1 MNILILCKANYCRSP
16 VCEKIL
22 DSLLDDS
29 YIVSSRGIIE
39 YTSPSM
45 HQESIDF
52 LDSKGYN
59 NLFHNPKKVAYSE
72 LNTADIILVGVSRT
86 SKTPTSIYLAN
97 RGIKTANI
105 PFIDGISLP
114 NELYNLRNPLII
126 GLIATPE
133 RVVQIRK
140 NRLMALNES
149 GDTNYIDKRSVSD
162 EIIKAKKI
170 FEKNNWPVID
180 VTRRSIEETAAEIM
194 SLLRQRKLEHNENEN
209 NSSI

>member
-1 MNILILCKANYCRSP
+1 MNYTLAN
-16 VCEKIL
+16 
-22 DSLLDDS
+22 DDGA
-29 YIVSSRGIIE
+29 I
-39 YTSPSM
+39 
-45 HQESIDF
+45 
-52 LDSKGYN
+52 
-59 NLFHNPKKVAYSE
+59 SE
-72 LNTADIILVGVSRT
+72 DLNIADIILVGVSRT

-105 PFIDGISLP
+105 PFIDGIALP
-114 NELYNLRNPLII
+114 DELYNVRTPLII

-133 RVVQIRK
+133 RIVQIRK

-149 GDTNYIDKRSVSD
+149 GDTNYINKRSVSD

-194 SLLRQRKLEHNENEN
+194 SLLRQRKLKHNENEN
-209 NSSI
+209 HPSI

>member
-72 LNTADIILVGVSRT
+72 LNTADIIFCLDHEVAGH
-86 SKTPTSIYLAN
+86 
-97 RGIKTANI
+97 
-105 PFIDGISLP
+105 
-114 NELYNLRNPLII
+114 
-126 GLIATPE
+126 
-133 RVVQIRK
+133 IRK
-140 NRLMALNES
+140 NFYNFFNKVKLYNFLDISISNH
-149 GDTNYIDKRSVSD
+149 DPINFDKKD
-162 EIIKAKKI
+162 YLQIMNNL
-170 FEKNNWPVID
+170 EKC
-180 VTRRSIEETAAEIM
+180 
-194 SLLRQRKLEHNENEN
+194 SLLIYKWLKDNHVH
-209 NSSI
+209 